1 MLERI
6 VDQKKK
12 KEQRGELLQMLESVK
27 ADDDELRQMTSLS
40 AIQTKGIRRV
50 QVKKAQHSKFLIII
64 EINVRISRPMMRFAE
79 R

>member
-40 AIQTKGIRRV
+40 TIQTKGIRRV
-50 QVKKAQHSKFLIII
+50 QVQ
-64 EINVRISRPMMRFAE
+64 
-79 R
+79 

>member
-40 AIQTKGIRRV
+40 TIQTKGIRRV
-50 QVKKAQHSKFLIII
+50 QVM
-64 EINVRISRPMMRFAE
+64 RISIRCSGDF
-79 R
+79 

>member
-40 AIQTKGIRRV
+40 AIQTKGIRRA
-50 QVKKAQHSKFLIII
+50 QVI
-64 EINVRISRPMMRFAE
+64 VISIV
-79 R
+79 

>member
-50 QVKKAQHSKFLIII
+50 QVKNAQHYNII
-64 EINVRISRPMMRFAE
+64 SF
-79 R
+79 

>member
-40 AIQTKGIRRV
+40 AIQTKGIRREPYDPC
-50 QVKKAQHSKFLIII
+50 KYTSATTCTLFSL
-64 EINVRISRPMMRFAE
+64 
-79 R
+79 

>member
-50 QVKKAQHSKFLIII
+50 QVKNAQHYYKFLII
-64 EINVRISRPMMRFAE
+64 NT
-79 R
+79 

>member
-40 AIQTKGIRRV
+40 TIQTKGIRRV
-50 QVKKAQHSKFLIII
+50 QVM
-64 EINVRISRPMMRFAE
+64 RISMYLLLRSLN
-79 R
+79 

>member
-40 AIQTKGIRRV
+40 PIQTKGIRRV
-50 QVKKAQHSKFLIII
+50 QVM
-64 EINVRISRPMMRFAE
+64 RISIRCSGAF
-79 R
+79 

>member
-6 VDQKKK
+6 VNQKKK

-27 ADDDELRQMTSLS
+27 ADDDELRKMTSLS

-50 QVKKAQHSKFLIII
+50 QVKNAQHYKFLII
-64 EINVRISRPMMRFAE
+64 N
-79 R
+79 

>member
-50 QVKKAQHSKFLIII
+50 QVKNAQHSKFLII
-64 EINVRISRPMMRFAE
+64 NT
-79 R
+79 

>member
-1 MLERI
+1 M
-6 VDQKKK
+6 DQKKK

-50 QVKKAQHSKFLIII
+50 QA
-64 EINVRISRPMMRFAE
+64 SREHVLSSSLSDCLLAAGR
-79 R
+79 